1 MILTMHS
8 VVGAAIAN
16 QISNPWIAW
25 LSAFISHFVLDSI
38 PHREYSLE
46 NAKYGWKSKKFWIL
60 AVKILI
66 DLLAGFAFIIIFTQD
81 RSNLPK
87 NIIAGFA
94 GLIPDGL
101 TVLYYITKKKD
112 INQFFSNTTVQRA
125 PLFGGSFWRT
135 INKGLEKFY
144 FGFHKKFH
152 VVKMPRLLWGIA
164 NQLIIF
170 LTALLSFYK

>member
-101 TVLYYITKKKD
+101 TVL
-112 INQFFSNTTVQRA
+112 
-125 PLFGGSFWRT
+125 
-135 INKGLEKFY
+135 
-144 FGFHKKFH
+144 
-152 VVKMPRLLWGIA
+152 
-164 NQLIIF
+164 
-170 LTALLSFYK
+170 